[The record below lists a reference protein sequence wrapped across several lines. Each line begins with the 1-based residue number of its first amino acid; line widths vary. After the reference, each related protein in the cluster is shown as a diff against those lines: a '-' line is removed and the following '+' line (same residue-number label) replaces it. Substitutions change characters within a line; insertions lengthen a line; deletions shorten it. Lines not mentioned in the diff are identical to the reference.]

1 MKTKKINFKSFI
13 TKGNKTNIWLL
24 SSTILLVLIGFIFV
38 YSASSYSAELN
49 YGNKFYFLT
58 KQIIGAVLGFVA
70 LIITS
75 KIDYRVYNKFKLPIL
90 IVGIVL
96 LAIVFIPGLGVSN
109 YGAQR
114 WIRLPGFTIQPS
126 EIAKF
131 CFVIFCAGYLAK
143 NKDIVKSFKGIL
155 PILCIGGII
164 CVLIMLEPNMSITIC
179 VGLTMFLM
187 LFIGGAKIKH
197 FVILSVPVIALGFL
211 LILMEPYRL
220 QRLVAFINPW
230 ANPQGE
236 GYQLI
241 QSLYSL
247 GSGGL
252 FGVGLFNSRQKYLF
266 LPFSESDFIFSIIG
280 EETGFLGCLTIILI
294 FGVLIYQGIKIAFSA
309 KDRFGCYLASGIIS
323 IIATQV
329 LVNIA
334 VVTGSIPPTGVPLP
348 FISAGSTALV
358 VFMASIGILLNI
370 DRESRKNMIQ

>member
-1 MKTKKINFKSFI
+1 MKFKFKNVFIKNKKINIF
-13 TKGNKTNIWLL
+13 LL
-24 SSTILLVLIGFIFV
+24 ISVALLVLIGFVFV
-38 YSASSYSAELN
+38 YSASMYSAKLN
-49 YGNKFYFLT
+49 YNNSYYFLT
-58 KQIIGAVLGFVA
+58 KQIIGAVIGVVA
-70 LIITS
+70 LIFTS
-75 KIDYRVYNKFKLPIL
+75 KLDYNIYKKYKLPIL
-90 IVGIVL
+90 ITGLVL

-131 CFVIFCAGYLAK
+131 CFVIFCSAYLAK
-143 NKDIVKSFKGIL
+143 NKDVVKSFKGIL
-155 PILCIGGII
+155 PILCVGGVM
-164 CVLIMLEPNMSITIC
+164 CLLIMLEPNMSITIC
-179 VGLTMFLM
+179 VGLTMFIM
-187 LFIGGAKIKH
+187 LFVGGAEIKH
-197 FVILSVPVIALGFL
+197 FLLLSVPVILLGVL
-211 LILMEPYRL
+211 LVIIEPYRM
-220 QRLVAFINPW
+220 QRLVAFLNPW

-252 FGVGLFNSRQKYLF
+252 FGVGIFNSRQKYLF

-280 EETGFLGCLTIILI
+280 EETGFLGCSLVIVL
-294 FGVLIYQGIKIAFSA
+294 FGVLIYQGIKIAHNA
-309 KDRFGCYLASGIIS
+309 KDRFGCYLASGITS

-329 LVNIA
+329 LINIA

-358 VFMASIGILLNI
+358 VFMASIGILINI
-370 DRESRKNMIQ
+370 HKQSC

>member
-1 MKTKKINFKSFI
+1 MKIKKIKFQNILIKN
-13 TKGNKTNIWLL
+13 KKTNIWLIL
-24 SSTILLVLIGFIFV
+24 SVFLLVVIGFVFV
-38 YSASSYSAELN
+38 YSASNYSAELN
-49 YGNKFYFLT
+49 YGNKYYFLT
-58 KQIIGAVLGFVA
+58 KQIIGAVIGTVA
-70 LIITS
+70 LILTS
-75 KIDYRVYNKFKLPIL
+75 KIDYNIYNKYKLPI
-90 IVGIVL
+90 IIIGVVL

-114 WIRLPGFTIQPS
+114 WIKLPGFTIQPS

-131 CFVIFCAGYLAK
+131 CYVIFCAGYLAN

-155 PILCIGGII
+155 PILCVGAII

-197 FVILSVPVIALGFL
+197 FLILAVPVIALGVL
-211 LILMEPYRL
+211 LIIIEPYRL

-280 EETGFLGCLTIILI
+280 EETGFFGCLTIILI
-294 FGVLIYQGIKIAFSA
+294 FGVLIYQGIKIAFHA
-309 KDRFGCYLASGIIS
+309 KNRFGCYLAFGIIS

-358 VFMASIGILLNI
+358 VFMASIGILINI
-370 DRESRKNMIQ
+370 YKQSKN

>member
-1 MKTKKINFKSFI
+1 MKFKFKGIFI
-13 TKGNKTNIWLL
+13 KNNKKTNIWLL
-24 SSTILLVLIGFIFV
+24 LSMSLLVIIGFVFV
-38 YSASSYSAELN
+38 YSASSYSAEIN
-49 YGNKFYFLT
+49 YGNKYHFLI
-58 KQIIGAVLGFVA
+58 KQVIGAVIGVGA
-70 LIITS
+70 LILTS
-75 KIDYRVYNKFKLPIL
+75 KIDYNIYNKYKVPIL
-90 IVGIVL
+90 ITSFVL
-96 LAIVFIPGLGVSN
+96 LALVFIPGLGVSN

-131 CFVIFCAGYLAK
+131 GFVIFCAGYLAK
-143 NKDIVKSFKGIL
+143 NKDVVHSFKGIL
-155 PILCIGGII
+155 PILCVGAIM

-197 FVILSVPVIALGFL
+197 FLLLAIPVIALGVL
-211 LILMEPYRL
+211 LIIIEPYRM

-247 GSGGL
+247 SSGGL

-280 EETGFLGCLTIILI
+280 EEAGFLGCLLIILI
-294 FGVLIYQGIKIAFSA
+294 FGVMIYQGIKIAFHA
-309 KDRFGCYLASGIIS
+309 KNRFGCYLASGIVAVIG
-323 IIATQV
+323 TQV

-358 VFMASIGILLNI
+358 VFMASVGVLLNI
-370 DRESRKNMIQ
+370 YKQSHN